1 MIQAADT
8 DGDGRIDY
16 EGGRTDGVTSQDL
29 PAPSAPRP
37 APPGPAPMVNRIW
50 AVCAGSS
57 VVHLGVEPKGSP
69 LSGADPIS

>member
-16 EGGRTDGVTSQDL
+16 EGGHTRGKLSGPTR
-29 PAPSAPRP
+29 PSAPRP
-37 APPGPAPMVNRIW
+37 APPGPAPAATRTW
-50 AVCAGSS
+50 AVCTGSPI
-57 VVHLGVEPKGSP
+57 VHLSVEPSGSP